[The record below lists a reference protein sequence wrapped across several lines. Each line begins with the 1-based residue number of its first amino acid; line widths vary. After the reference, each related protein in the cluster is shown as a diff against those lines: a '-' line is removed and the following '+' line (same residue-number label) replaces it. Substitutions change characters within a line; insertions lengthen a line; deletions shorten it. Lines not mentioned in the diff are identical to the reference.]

1 MSTLRRLKVIGEY
14 DKDLMAFCQTFK
26 NFQAEAPDLFG
37 TEFREKALSYLAQVR
52 ELRKA
57 KASKGQDFSKA
68 PPQMSQ
74 RNQGGS
80 ETTRYRRDTLHTV
93 AKLGTVPK

>member
-1 MSTLRRLKVIGEY
+1 
-14 DKDLMAFCQTFK
+14 
-26 NFQAEAPDLFG
+26 
-37 TEFREKALSYLAQVR
+37 VR

-57 KASKGQDFSKA
+57 KASKGQGVSKA